1 MEGTIFSLIPAVL
14 MLILVVSTRKIF
26 LSLGVG
32 IITGALLIS
41 RFNIIEAII
50 DIITIFRNI
59 FYSPE
64 DGLNM
69 GNFYLLGFLLLLGIL
84 TAIMAASGGSQAF
97 GHWASNR
104 VRTRRG
110 SQLVPACLGVLIFV
124 DDYFNA
130 LSVGQV
136 SRPVTDRQRISRAK
150 LAYIIDSTSAP
161 ITVITPIS
169 SWGAY
174 IIGTM
179 GGIFA
184 ANEIIDY
191 QPLEAFIRMIPLNMY
206 AFASMLMV
214 FIVAWFN
221 LNIGSMK
228 IHEDRAVQKNQLVDP
243 ENGSVAGDLKQVV
256 EPHKDGKVFHLI
268 VPIVTLIIATVLMML
283 WTGYLATE
291 EAITVFSLFA
301 NTDVNIS
308 LFFGGLIAVVLSFIL
323 YHKQSRPKHSNR
335 FVIIEGINSMMPA
348 IYILILAWM
357 IGDVIDTLDTGGYL
371 ASLVNDFSF
380 NIHYLPLILFV
391 IAGFMALATGTSWGT
406 FGIMLPIAAQVAVEI
421 GPAVVLPAMAAVLA
435 GSVFGDHCS
444 PISDTSIL
452 SSTGAGSHHIDHVL
466 TQLPYAFISAIA
478 SIIGYFVFA
487 WTEMAVVSL
496 LATLM
501 VVVVISVIISFI
513 TDNRP

>member
-1 MEGTIFSLIPAVL
+1 

-50 DIITIFRNI
+50 DIIIIFRNI

-104 VRTRRG
+104 VTTRRG

-136 SRPVTDRQRISRAK
+136 SRPVTDRQRVSRAK

-161 ITVITPIS
+161 ITVISPIS

-228 IHEDRAVQKNQLVDP
+228 THEDRAIQKNQLVDP
-243 ENGSVAGDLKQVV
+243 DNGSIAGDLKQVV
-256 EPHKDGKVFHLI
+256 EPHKDGQVFHLI
-268 VPIVTLIIATVLMML
+268 VPIITLIIATVLIML
-283 WTGYLATE
+283 WTGYKATE
-291 EAITVFSLFA
+291 GTITVFTLFA
-301 NTDVNIS
+301 NTNVNIS

-323 YHKQSRPKHSNR
+323 YHQQSSPKHSNR
-335 FVIIEGINSMMPA
+335 FVIIKGMGSMMPA

-357 IGDVIDTLDTGGYL
+357 IGDVIDVLDTGGYL
-371 ASLVNDFSF
+371 ASLVNDFAF

-421 GPAVVLPAMAAVLA
+421 GPDLVLPAMAAVLA

-487 WTEMAVVSL
+487 WTEMAVLAL
-496 LATLM
+496 LTTLM
-501 VVVVISVIISFI
+501 IVVLISIIISFI
-513 TDNRP
+513 THKRP